1 MPYCHCDEISRVRG
15 VAVDSSV
22 AAVRAGPAGSAS
34 GPAVSATTRLA
45 GAPRELG
52 LNEGE
57 LVVTRAELE
66 GLRDR
71 LYVLACALEDLD
83 RDLTEA
89 NDDPDDLRR
98 ALDWLRDAARQA
110 V

>member
-1 MPYCHCDEISRVRG
+1 M
-15 VAVDSSV
+15 
-22 AAVRAGPAGSAS
+22 
-34 GPAVSATTRLA
+34 
-45 GAPRELG
+45 
-52 LNEGE
+52 
-57 LVVTRAELE
+57 TRAELE

-71 LYVLACALEDLD
+71 LYVLACALEDVD